1 MPITRGIGEVFIQKN
16 TKVRQRKNMSII
28 DLIDVVII
36 SFLDKI

>member
-1 MPITRGIGEVFIQKN
+1 MLIIKGIGEVFILKN

-36 SFLDKI
+36 YFLDKI